1 MEQNPR
7 PARSRSRPP
16 ARWAGSAAKPP
27 KRRGGPPPATRRQAP
42 QDIKPCRGRLR
53 NAIEEV
59 LQVRGPMTSDEV
71 AAVLKE
77 HWGDIRPRFT
87 ELSKDGKVED
97 TGDRRPSARGN
108 PAIVWRLVAVKLEQG
123 DMMADLLPPV
133 VTR

>member
-1 MEQNPR
+1 MTISDTSLDAHQQTLPR
-7 PARSRSRPP
+7 RE
-16 ARWAGSAAKPP
+16 
-27 KRRGGPPPATRRQAP
+27 
-42 QDIKPCRGRLR
+42 RLR
-53 NAIEEV
+53 IAIEEV

-71 AAVLKE
+71 AAVLAE